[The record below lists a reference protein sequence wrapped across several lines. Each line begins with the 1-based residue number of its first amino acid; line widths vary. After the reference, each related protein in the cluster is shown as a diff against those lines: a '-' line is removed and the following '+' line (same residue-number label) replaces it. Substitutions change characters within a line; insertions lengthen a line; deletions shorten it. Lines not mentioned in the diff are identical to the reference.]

1 MNRIIKKLASNIKD
15 EKIKAL
21 ENFKGN
27 FIEDY
32 VYMGSSSPLNDI
44 EIPKGAKITNVKF
57 NYVDNLTVDTGDVF
71 DCTLNIVVQN
81 GQLTKNYELEFDLDI
96 NVETNELLDW
106 ESKEVIAR

>member
-44 EIPKGAKITNVKF
+44 EIPKGSKITNVKF